1 MMFIKIFYKEG
12 EVKKTVGL
20 FDQRISKESL
30 SKKFKTLKK
39 LVKKPLFLEMVE
51 RKEADKINLG

>member
-1 MMFIKIFYKEG
+1 MFIKIFYKEG